1 MPGRS
6 SEQIPQ
12 APSSQRFILRRA
24 RLGYVGLAIDLANL
38 LLVAGPFA
46 VAVLAAALL
55 ALRLQR
61 SAGLSPRPSVRE
73 RCVGCRYEGD
83 LVDSDVCYQRCSVNE
98 LPSLALVV
106 FVVSATFVALALAY
120 PNVLI
125 EFVVPAAFVGASDQH
140 LLLGTLLVA
149 FSGGALAVAAYCVQD
164 RARERR
170 ILLQVSIVAALMG
183 LGVGAAIG
191 GTVGAMAVEMTP
203 LALAAVL
210 IGIAVEHRARMGRPA
225 IGIRGLG
232 AATLPMFWL
241 GGLALVRIYEMV
253 RIA

>member
-1 MPGRS
+1 
-6 SEQIPQ
+6 
-12 APSSQRFILRRA
+12 
-24 RLGYVGLAIDLANL
+24 VGLAIDLANL
-38 LLVAGPFA
+38 FLVAGPFA

-55 ALRLQR
+55 ALLLHR

-83 LVDSDVCYQRCSVNE
+83 LVESDLCYQRCSVNE

-106 FVVSATFVALALAY
+106 FVVSATFVALALAF
-120 PNVLI
+120 PNILV
-125 EFVVPAAFVGASDQH
+125 EFVVPAAFVGAADQQ

-170 ILLQVSIVAALMG
+170 MMLQVAIAVTLIG

-191 GTVGAMAVEMTP
+191 GSVGSMAIEITP
-203 LALAAVL
+203 LGLAAVL

-241 GGLALVRIYEMV
+241 GGLALLRIYEMV